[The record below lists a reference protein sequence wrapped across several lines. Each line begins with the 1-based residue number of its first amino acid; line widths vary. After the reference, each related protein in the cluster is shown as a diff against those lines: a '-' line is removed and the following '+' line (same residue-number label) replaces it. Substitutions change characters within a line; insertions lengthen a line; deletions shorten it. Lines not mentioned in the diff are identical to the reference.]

1 MMKTLLFVDSC
12 ISQRG
17 EGSRTRLLCKTFIDT
32 FLAANPDYELVRV
45 DVEALNLPN
54 FTLPMIEER
63 DELLHAGHTD
73 LPQFAHARQFAA
85 ADRVVVGAPYWDM
98 AFPSV
103 LRAYVEHIC
112 ANRIGHCYGEFGQK
126 GLCHADKLMYITTGG
141 GFIDDYGNI
150 GYHHWVML
158 CRQFGIPLCETI
170 VAGAM
175 DITPELKEENLSAA
189 LKKAEEMARNW

>member
-1 MMKTLLFVDSC
+1 MKTLLFVDSC

-17 EGSRTRLLCKTFIDT
+17 EGSRTRKLCSAFIDT

-63 DELLHAGHTD
+63 DKLLHDGHTD

-112 ANRIGHCYGEFGQK
+112 ANRIGYCYGEFGQK
-126 GLCHADKLMYITTGG
+126 GLCRADKLMYITSGG
-141 GFIDDYGNI
+141 GFIDDYANI

-158 CRQFGIPLCETI
+158 CRQFGIKLCETI
-170 VAGAM
+170 VADAV
-175 DITPELKEENLSAA
+175 DVSPELEKEHMAAA
-189 LKKAEEMARNW
+189 LAKAEEAARSW